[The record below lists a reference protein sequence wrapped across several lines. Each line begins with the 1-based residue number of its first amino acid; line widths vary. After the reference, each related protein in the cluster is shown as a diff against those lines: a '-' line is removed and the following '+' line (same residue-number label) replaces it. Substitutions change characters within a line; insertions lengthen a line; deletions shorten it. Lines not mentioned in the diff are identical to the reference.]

1 MKFGLDQLQELVRS
15 YLNNRYQEETSIAR
29 GEEQLDMKT
38 DDKMAVK
45 LDMELDMKIS
55 HGRAREERE
64 ACARGEEEVQAGPEP
79 DFQFSSKKP
88 DDTPVTWRE
97 YEALRDHLSRE
108 LRVTTET
115 FDTEIQGVNLKIRT
129 MVQQQ
134 PQHPFD
140 EDGSVNGDN
149 ADAAAAQGMGR
160 GVGRG
165 LPRGVNRGFVEI
177 GARRVPLQQDD
188 GLGKPKFSIP
198 RFEGGTDVEEYLT
211 WELKIERLWRL
222 HPDYTE
228 DKKIKLASSEFDGY
242 ALRWWDALV
251 QNREE
256 DGELPIVTWR
266 TMKAAMRARF
276 VPTNYLRSVFDK
288 LTQLKQGVLTVDAY
302 YMEMEMLM
310 QRARVR
316 ESLEMTMQRFLNG
329 LKFNIKGIVR
339 HHKYATM
346 NELLHHAREA
356 ESQLAEEAQQ
366 RGRATGAG
374 RYTPRPPPSTAPSTR
389 PTDVPSSSSKPVSNV
404 SHTKKPVP
412 AASGTGSSMSTARNR
427 DMVCHTCGG
436 KGHFKKDCPNRKVMI
451 INEDNEYET
460 GDDADPDGPE
470 DDDYDSDSFD
480 AYPSEAQTIVVS
492 QRVLNVQPSASTQR
506 CNLFQTKALVGP
518 DKACKVIIDGGSC
531 RNLASKELCAK
542 LKLKYLPHPHPYY
555 IQWLSNNGEMKVSH
569 MVRVDFEIGPYKD
582 SIDFDVVPMTEF
594 GDVFPEEV
602 PAGLPPLRGIEH
614 QIDLIPGASLPNRAP
629 YRTNPEE
636 TKEIQK
642 QVQALLDKGYIRI
655 SLSPCAVPVILVPK
669 KDGTWRMCVDCRAIN
684 NITIRYRHPIPRLED
699 MLDELSGAAV
709 FSKIDLRSG
718 YHQIRMKEGDEWKT
732 AFKTKFGLYE
742 WLVMPFG
749 LTNAPSTFMR
759 LMNHVLREFIGKF
772 VVVYFDDILIYSR
785 NESDHTIH
793 IRHVLQVLRDNKL
806 YGNLEK
812 CTFCKDKVIFLG
824 YVVSQHGVEVDE
836 SKIEAIQNWPTP
848 MNVSQVRS
856 FHGLAGFYRR
866 FVPNFSTIA
875 APLNDLTK
883 KGVVFEWGAAQDH
896 AFDEL
901 KRLLTSAPLLALPD
915 FNKQFEIE
923 CDASGIGIGGVLMQE
938 GRPIAY
944 FSEKLSGA
952 KLNYPIYDK
961 ELYALIR
968 VLEVWQHYLWPKEF
982 IIHSD
987 HEALKYLKAQSTLH
1001 KRLAKWVEF
1010 IESFPYIIKHKKGK
1024 DNIVADALSRK
1035 NMLLTQLDVK
1045 IPGLEILCDLYAT
1058 DHDFAEP
1065 YRLCALGKAWEK
1077 YHIHDG
1083 FLFRAN
1089 KLCVPESSVRLL
1101 LLQESHAGGL
1111 MGHFGR
1117 EKTLLMLADHFYWPK
1132 MRRDVDRYVKR
1143 CITCNKSKSK
1153 LKPHG
1158 LYTPLPAPTTP
1169 WEDISMDFV
1178 LGLPRTKRGHDSIFV
1193 VVDRFSKMS
1202 HFIACHKS
1210 DDASHIA
1217 NLFFREIVRLHG
1229 VPKTI
1234 VSDRDVK
1241 FMSYFW
1247 KTLWRKLGTK
1257 LLFSTTCHP
1266 QTDGQTEVVNRTL
1279 SQLLRSMIKK
1289 NLKEWEEC
1297 LPHVE
1302 FAYNRAVHST
1312 TELCPFEVVYGF
1324 KPITPLDLLPLPIHE
1339 RVNMEAS
1346 KRADFVKKIH
1356 VKTKELIEKKGKSN
1370 AARKN
1375 MKRKEM
1381 LFKPGDLVWVHFRKD
1396 RFPQLRKSKLK
1407 PRGAG
1412 PYKVLAKI
1420 NDNAYSIDLPEDEF
1434 GVSNSFNVA
1443 DLTPY
1448 DGEDLGAGRGRRSIY
1463 SKSKQYFASKL
1474 ATSTPTT
1481 SVKPSASSTPS
1492 KQPSIQSRMKQTVSS
1507 TASSK
1512 ASTGPSN
1519 VTCFKCGT
1527 QGHKSFE
1534 CKNTKVMITMENGD
1548 IETLSEGEYEALVQA
1563 AVANEEDY
1571 DEESGED
1578 PLLCT
1583 HDPSP
1588 SLVVTRVLT
1597 TQPQAMEDQRCN
1609 IFQTRAGI
1617 GGKSIKVIIDGGSC
1631 HNLASTELCEKLNLT
1646 LRKHPHPYHVQWLS
1660 DKGNVK
1666 IQHTVTVNFKIGPYE
1681 DTVEC
1686 DVVPMTVCHMLLGRP
1701 WQFDKKAIHDGFS
1714 NAYTFKVKDKK
1725 FELRPMTPSQII
1737 ADNAKALARAQHHI
1751 HHSELRGEG
1760 ATHQKESERHHPHMS
1775 ERKSVL
1781 LTTKSEWREEFQ
1793 DVFPDELPHGL
1804 PPLRGIEHRIDLIP
1818 GAPLPNR
1825 AAYRTNPE
1833 DTKEI
1838 QRQIQDL
1845 LAKGYVRE
1853 SLSPCA
1859 VPVILVPKPDE
1870 TQRMCMDCRPIN
1882 AITVRYR
1889 HPIPRLDDML
1899 DELSGATIFSK
1910 IDLRSGYHQIRMA
1923 IGDEWKTAFK
1933 TKLGLYEWLVMPF
1946 GLSNAPSTFMRLM
1959 NHILRPLIGKSVVV
1973 YFDDILIYSKN
1984 LEDHVQHVR
1993 EVLCILRHEKLFAN
2007 LPKCHFAQNKLVFL
2021 GFVVSANGIEVDS
2034 SKVEAIHNWPTPTNV
2049 GQVRSFHGLAGFYRR
2064 FVKDFSTIA
2073 CPLNEL
2079 TKKNVPFVWGKAQQ
2093 KAFDELK
2100 KRLTEAPLL
2109 ALPDFAKTFEIECD
2123 ASGLGIGGVLMQN
2136 GKPVAYYSEK
2146 LDGARLNYPIY
2157 DKELYALYL
2166 KSQHNLNKRHAKWV
2180 EFIES
2185 FPYVIKYKKGKE
2197 NVVADALSR
2206 KITLLLTRLEF
2217 HILGLEEIKELYP
2230 SDVFFGPI
2238 FAKCSVDHGFDDFY
2252 LHDGYLFKANKICI
2266 PESSLRKLLL
2276 QESHGGGLMGH
2287 FGREKTYAML
2297 STHYYWPRMYRD
2309 VERLCRRCTTC
2320 LQAKSTSNPYGL
2332 YMPLPIPYAPWSDIS
2347 MDFVLGLPRTKHGHD
2362 SIFVVVDRFSKM
2374 AHFIPCHKSD
2384 DASHIASLFFREVV
2398 RLHGIPASIVSDRD
2412 VKFMSYLWK
2421 SLMAKFGV
2429 KLLFSSSSHPQTDGQ
2444 TEVVNRS
2451 LSTLL
2456 RTLVKT
2462 NLKSWEDCLPHAEF
2476 AYNRAKHS
2484 TTARSPFMVVYGF
2497 EPPTALDILPLPLHE
2512 RTNMDFDERTTAIK
2526 KLHEETRAT
2535 IQEHVLRQANRLNAK
2550 KKERVFEEG
2559 DLVWIHLRKERFP
2572 QERNSKLKPRGDGP
2586 FKVLKRI
2593 NNNAYVIDIPTSK
2606 YKAHQDPGED
2616 ETPWPREGEE
2626 QQDLEM
2632 NMEPKPT
2639 SPEERQ
2645 GRKGRWPVQD
2655 PVRPAPRPDAPVTGP
2670 VNRAQTGQAPSYRT
2684 TTGPRTGFLAEARL
2698 ATGRPDP

>member
-1 MKFGLDQLQELVRS
+1 MKSGLDQLQGLVRS
-15 YLNNRYQEETSIAR
+15 YLSNRYQEETSIARGGEEQLDVKMNVKLDKELDMKISHGRAREEREECARGEEEVQAGPASGQTGPHAGLPGYSTRLTGPLTGQPGPWYQEETSIAR

-115 FDTEIQGVNLKIRT
+115 FDTEIQGVNLKVDETTAAINTVQTSVTTLQASIQALTNTVDQIRT

-848 MNVSQVRS
+848 MN
-856 FHGLAGFYRR
+856 
-866 FVPNFSTIA
+866 
-875 APLNDLTK
+875 
-883 KGVVFEWGAAQDH
+883 GVVFEWGAAQDH

-1448 DGEDLGAGRGRRSIY
+1448 DGEDLGASG
-1463 SKSKQYFASKL
+1463 
-1474 ATSTPTT
+1474 STPFEGGGDDEDIPT
-1481 SVKPSASSTPS
+1481 SLLPPSSPIEDEPAVKLKSNEVRIGPITRARAKLL
-1492 KQPSIQSRMKQTVSS
+1492 KQQVNLFLNDTLIDENFILPKSYYLCIIRYQEETSIARGEEQLDMKTDDKMAVKLDMELDMKISHGRAREEREACARGEEEVQ
-1507 TASSK
+1507 AGPEPDFQFSSK
-1512 ASTGPSN
+1512 KPDDTP
-1519 VTCFKCGT
+1519 VTWR
-1527 QGHKSFE
+1527 
-1534 CKNTKVMITMENGD
+1534 
-1548 IETLSEGEYEALVQA
+1548 EYEALRDHLSRELRVTTETFDTEIQGVNLKVDETTTAINTVQTSMTTLQASMNTLTQAVHDIRTMVQQQPQHPFDEDGSVNGDNADA
-1563 AVANEEDY
+1563 AAAQGMGRGVGRGLPRGVNRGFAEIGARRVPLQQDDGLGKPKFSIPRFEGGTDVEEYLTWELKIERLWRLHPDYTEDKKIKLASSEFDGYALRWWDALVQNREEDGELAIVTWRTMKAAMRARFVPTNYLRSVFDKLTQLKQGVLTVDAYYMEMEMLMQRARVRESLEMTMQRFLNGLKFNIKGIVRHHKYATMNELLHHAREAESQLAEEAQQRGRATGAGRYTPRPPPSTAPSTRPTDVPSSSSKPVSNVSHTKKPVPAASGTGSSMSTARNRDMLCHTCGGKGHFKKDCPNRKVMIINEDNEYETGDDADPDAPEDDDY
-1571 DEESGED
+1571 DSD
-1578 PLLCT
+1578 SF
-1583 HDPSP
+1583 DAYPSEAQTI
-1588 SLVVTRVLT
+1588 VVSQRVLNV
-1597 TQPQAMEDQRCN
+1597 QPSASTQRCN
-1609 IFQTRAGI
+1609 LFQTKALVGPD
-1617 GGKSIKVIIDGGSC
+1617 KACKVIIDGGSC
-1631 HNLASTELCEKLNLT
+1631 RNLASKELCAKLKLKY
-1646 LRKHPHPYHVQWLS
+1646 LPHPHPYYIQWLS
-1660 DKGNVK
+1660 NNGEMKVSHMVRVD
-1666 IQHTVTVNFKIGPYE
+1666 FEIGPYK
-1681 DTVEC
+1681 DSIDF
-1686 DVVPMTVCHMLLGRP
+1686 DVVPMTVCHLLLGRP
-1701 WQFDKKAIHDGFS
+1701 WLYDRSVQHNGRANTYHLEFKGKKI
-1714 NAYTFKVKDKK
+1714 N
-1725 FELRPMTPSQII
+1725 LQPMSPQQIV
-1737 ADNAKALARAQHHI
+1737 NESR
-1751 HHSELRGEG
+1751 
-1760 ATHQKESERHHPHMS
+1760 QKIEVNLEDASIDRRENCNTVS
-1775 ERKSVL
+1775 DI
-1781 LTTKSEWREEFQ
+1781 TKSERVHSLVSLATKEDMREFSEDPTAMPLVLLYRGTVLVSNDMTPLPLGVSNVLQEFG
-1793 DVFPDELPHGL
+1793 DVFPEEVPAGL
-1804 PPLRGIEHRIDLIP
+1804 PPLRGNHVLI
-1818 GAPLPNR
+1818 
-1825 AAYRTNPE
+1825 
-1833 DTKEI
+1833 
-1838 QRQIQDL
+1838 
-1845 LAKGYVRE
+1845 
-1853 SLSPCA
+1853 
-1859 VPVILVPKPDE
+1859 
-1870 TQRMCMDCRPIN
+1870 
-1882 AITVRYR
+1882 
-1889 HPIPRLDDML
+1889 
-1899 DELSGATIFSK
+1899 
-1910 IDLRSGYHQIRMA
+1910 
-1923 IGDEWKTAFK
+1923 
-1933 TKLGLYEWLVMPF
+1933 
-1946 GLSNAPSTFMRLM
+1946 
-1959 NHILRPLIGKSVVV
+1959 
-1973 YFDDILIYSKN
+1973 
-1984 LEDHVQHVR
+1984 
-1993 EVLCILRHEKLFAN
+1993 
-2007 LPKCHFAQNKLVFL
+2007 
-2021 GFVVSANGIEVDS
+2021 
-2034 SKVEAIHNWPTPTNV
+2034 
-2049 GQVRSFHGLAGFYRR
+2049 
-2064 FVKDFSTIA
+2064 
-2073 CPLNEL
+2073 
-2079 TKKNVPFVWGKAQQ
+2079 KAQST
-2093 KAFDELK
+2093 LH
-2100 KRLTEAPLL
+2100 KRL
-2109 ALPDFAKTFEIECD
+2109 
-2123 ASGLGIGGVLMQN
+2123 
-2136 GKPVAYYSEK
+2136 
-2146 LDGARLNYPIY
+2146 
-2157 DKELYALYL
+2157 
-2166 KSQHNLNKRHAKWV
+2166 AKWV

-2185 FPYVIKYKKGKE
+2185 FPYIIKHKKGKD
-2197 NVVADALSR
+2197 NIVADALSR
-2206 KITLLLTRLEF
+2206 KNMLLTQLDVK
-2217 HILGLEEIKELYP
+2217 IPGLEILCDLYAT
-2230 SDVFFGPI
+2230 DHD
-2238 FAKCSVDHGFDDFY
+2238 FAEPY
-2252 LHDGYLFKANKICI
+2252 
-2266 PESSLRKLLL
+2266 
-2276 QESHGGGLMGH
+2276 
-2287 FGREKTYAML
+2287 
-2297 STHYYWPRMYRD
+2297 
-2309 VERLCRRCTTC
+2309 RLCALVPKT
-2320 LQAKSTSNPYGL
+2320 
-2332 YMPLPIPYAPWSDIS
+2332 
-2347 MDFVLGLPRTKHGHD
+2347 
-2362 SIFVVVDRFSKM
+2362 
-2374 AHFIPCHKSD
+2374 
-2384 DASHIASLFFREVV
+2384 
-2398 RLHGIPASIVSDRD
+2398 IVSDRD
-2412 VKFMSYLWK
+2412 VKFMSYFWKTLWRK
-2421 SLMAKFGV
+2421 LGT
-2429 KLLFSSSSHPQTDGQ
+2429 KLLFSTDGQ
-2444 TEVVNRS
+2444 TEVVNRT
-2451 LSTLL
+2451 LSQLL
-2456 RTLVKT
+2456 RSMIKK
-2462 NLKSWEDCLPHAEF
+2462 NLKEWEECLPHVEF
-2476 AYNRAKHS
+2476 AYNRAVHS
-2484 TTARSPFMVVYGF
+2484 TTELCPFEVVYGF
-2497 EPPTALDILPLPLHE
+2497 KPITPLDLLPLPIHE
-2512 RTNMDFDERTTAIK
+2512 RVNMEASKRADFVK
-2526 KLHEETRAT
+2526 K
-2535 IQEHVLRQANRLNAK
+2535 IHVKTKELIEKKGKSNAARKNK
-2550 KKERVFEEG
+2550 KRKEMLFKPG
-2559 DLVWIHLRKERFP
+2559 DLVWVHFRKDRFPTLRK
-2572 QERNSKLKPRGDGP
+2572 SKLKPRGAGP
-2586 FKVLKRI
+2586 YKVLAKI
-2593 NNNAYVIDIPTSK
+2593 NDNAYSIDLPEDEFGVSNSFNVADLTP
-2606 YKAHQDPGED
+2606 YDGED
-2616 ETPWPREGEE
+2616 LGASGSTPFEGGEMMKTPCVARSDFETKRV
-2626 QQDLEM
+2626 
-2632 NMEPKPT
+2632 
-2639 SPEERQ
+2639 
-2645 GRKGRWPVQD
+2645 RWE
-2655 PVRPAPRPDAPVTGP
+2655 
-2670 VNRAQTGQAPSYRT
+2670 N
-2684 TTGPRTGFLAEARL
+2684 AR
-2698 ATGRPDP
+2698 G